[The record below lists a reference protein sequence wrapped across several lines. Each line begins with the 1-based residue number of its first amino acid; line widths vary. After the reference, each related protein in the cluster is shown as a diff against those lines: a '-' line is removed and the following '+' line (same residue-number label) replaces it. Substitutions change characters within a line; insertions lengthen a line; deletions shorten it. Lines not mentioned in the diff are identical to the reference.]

1 MLDRKKL
8 YQKSL
13 IKIPMPEFIV
23 LYNGREPHPDYMKLR
38 LSTAFENINDL
49 KLQNNDDYPL
59 ELVVKIYNI
68 NHGRN
73 KQILDKSKT
82 LDDYSFFISKIWE
95 YNKKLTLDESM
106 KAEEI
111 KQRLTMEVKSQ

>member
-1 MLDRKKL
+1 
-8 YQKSL
+8 
-13 IKIPMPEFIV
+13 MPEFIV
-23 LYNGREPHPDYMKLR
+23 LYNGREKHPDYTKLK
-38 LSTAFENINDL
+38 LSTAFENTEDL
-49 KLQNNDDYPL
+49 KRQNNESYPL